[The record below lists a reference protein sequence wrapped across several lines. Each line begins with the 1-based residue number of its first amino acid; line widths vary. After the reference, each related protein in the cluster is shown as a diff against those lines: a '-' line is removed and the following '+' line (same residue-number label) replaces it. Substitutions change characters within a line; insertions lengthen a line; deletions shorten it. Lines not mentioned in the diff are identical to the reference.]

1 MPHAMRIRQ
10 TGGTKALNWTALDL
24 GEPGYGQVRLR
35 QTAAAAGLNAQ
46 ISGRIDP
53 MRPVVLSLKGS
64 LFLTR
69 PMLFHYIQRRDA
81 LEASAR
87 ALPF

>member
-24 GEPGYGQVRLR
+24 GEPGSGQVRLR
-35 QTAAAAGLNAQ
+35 QAAASLNAR

-53 MRPVVLSLKGS
+53 IRPVVLSLKGS

-69 PMLFHYIQRRDA
+69 PMLFHCIQRRDA